1 MLIETTQVAALRGQ
15 NREAIV
21 SGGWSRSSYEVSVM
35 GMEQMTTVDSWIH
48 AYCVDNQI
56 TYSTLLILSL

>member
-21 SGGWSRSSYEVSVM
+21 SGGWSRSSDEVPVM
-35 GMEQMTTVDSWIH
+35 GMERRASADSI
-48 AYCVDNQI
+48 
-56 TYSTLLILSL
+56 